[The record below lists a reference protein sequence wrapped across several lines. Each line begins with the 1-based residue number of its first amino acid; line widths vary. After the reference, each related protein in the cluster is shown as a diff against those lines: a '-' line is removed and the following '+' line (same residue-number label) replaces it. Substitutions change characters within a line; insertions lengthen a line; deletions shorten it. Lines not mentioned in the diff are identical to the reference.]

1 MSGMSFFLP
10 NLAASIADSDR
21 NMNILAPTSWKE
33 YQLLDSGDQE
43 KLERFGKYILR
54 RPEPQAVW
62 SKSLSAKDWASQA
75 HAHFIQK
82 GSHSGQWDR
91 KKNMPDQWIINNQ
104 NKGMK
109 IRFRLGMTAF
119 KHVGIFP
126 EQAVNWNYIYDSLK
140 KHPGAKTLNLFAYTG
155 GASLAAKAAG
165 ADVIHCDSIRSVINW
180 AKANMEA
187 SKLSDIRWLIEDAYK
202 FVAREARRENTYH
215 AIMLDPPAW
224 GHGPKGEKWKLED
237 MINDLTKEI
246 KSIMHPDPLLLIFN
260 SYSLGFSP
268 LVLENLVLTHF
279 SKKISGKLQTG
290 ELCLPEPS
298 GRRLPMGIVT
308 RFAKDLSDQK

>member
-1 MSGMSFFLP
+1 M
-10 NLAASIADSDR
+10 NL
-21 NMNILAPTSWKE
+21 LAPISWKN

-43 KLERFGKYILR
+43 KLERFGAYVLR

-62 SKSLSAKDWASQA
+62 SKTLSEKEWAAKA

-82 GSHSGQWDR
+82 GSHSGNWNR
-91 KKNMPDQWIINNQ
+91 KKEMPDQWFINYQ
-104 NKGMK
+104 YKGMK
-109 IRFRLGMTAF
+109 LKFRLGMTAF

-126 EQAVNWNYIYDSLK
+126 EQAINWNYIYDSLK

-187 SKLSDIRWLIEDAYK
+187 SKLTDIRWLIEDAYK
-202 FVAREARRENTYH
+202 FVTREARRGKTYQ

-246 KSIMHPDPLLLIFN
+246 NQIMDPDPLLLIFN

-279 SKKISGKLQTG
+279 STSIGNGLQTG
-290 ELCLPEPS
+290 ELYLPEPS
-298 GRRLPMGIVT
+298 GRKLPMGIVT
-308 RFAKDLSDQK
+308 RYAKYLSDK